1 MKYALKYFSTSKKL
15 AEADEIIITYN
26 QKSEN
31 LGWFIETY
39 CQQNQRLI
47 IDYDLIEVTKSI
59 VKEKNDENF
68 IPITEDEVL
77 KIIESE
83 VNKIAKINK
92 KYENGIAVKLLN
104 PAYNYY
110 DSFVSLLREKEVP
123 FFFFYCPNSFSE
135 VNTLIKMGVSDI
147 YICNE
152 LAFQITELSKLIH
165 AANINIRV
173 HPNVAQLSGLNS
185 LIEQESLKQ
194 FFIRPEDIELY
205 GEYVDIVEFFGS
217 IDKQDVLM
225 DIYKDGYWMG
235 DLNELIIGFDES
247 INCMN
252 LMPDFGFYRLACGHR
267 CDLGKCSYC
276 DISKSLAKELKD
288 KNIYIKKEKKKYEY
302 RTDENDTYNEH
313 AETI

>member
-39 CQQNQRLI
+39 CQQNQRLV
-47 IDYDLIEVTKSI
+47 IDYNLNKVIRSI
-59 VKEKNDENF
+59 LKETEYGNVNL
-68 IPITEDEVL
+68 TEDEIL
-77 KIIESE
+77 ELINCE
-83 VNKIAKINK
+83 VNKIAEVNE
-92 KYENGIAVKLLN
+92 KYKNDIVVKLIN
-104 PAYNYY
+104 PAYKYY
-110 DSFVSLLREKEVP
+110 DIFASLLKEKEIP
-123 FFFFYCPNSFSE
+123 LFFDISPNSFSE
-135 VNTLIKMGVSDI
+135 VNTLIRMGVSDI

-152 LAFQITELSKLIH
+152 LAFQITEVSKLIH

-194 FFIRPEDIELY
+194 FFIRPEDLELY
-205 GEYVDIVEFFGS
+205 GEYVDIVEFFGT

-235 DLNELIIGFDES
+235 DLNELIIGFNES

-267 CDLGKCSYC
+267 CDLGKCNYC
-276 DISKSLAKELKD
+276 DISKSLAKELKNKD
-288 KNIYIKKEKKKYEY
+288 IYIKKEKKKYEY
-302 RTDENDTYNEH
+302 KADENDTYNGYPE
-313 AETI
+313 AI

>member
-1 MKYALKYFSTSKKL
+1 MKYALKYFSTSKKM
-15 AEADEIIITYN
+15 AEADEIIIAYN
-26 QKSEN
+26 KKSEN

-39 CQQNQRLI
+39 CQQNQRLV
-47 IDYDLIEVTKSI
+47 IDYNLNKVIRSI
-59 VKEKNDENF
+59 LKE
-68 IPITEDEVL
+68 TEDGNFNFTENEVL
-77 KIIESE
+77 ELINCE
-83 VNKIAKINK
+83 VNKIAEVNE
-92 KYENGIAVKLLN
+92 KYENDIAVKLVN

-110 DSFVSLLREKEVP
+110 DSFASLLKEKEIP
-123 FFFFYCPNSFSE
+123 FFFDISPNSFSE

-152 LAFQITELSKLIH
+152 LAFQITEVSKLIH

-194 FFIRPEDIELY
+194 FFIRPEDLELY
-205 GEYVDIVEFFGS
+205 GKYADIVEFFGT

-235 DLNELIIGFDES
+235 DLNNLIIGFDES

-252 LMPDFGFYRLACGHR
+252 LMPDFGFYRLGCGHR
-267 CDLGKCSYC
+267 CDLGKCNYC
-276 DISKSLAKELKD
+276 DISKSLAKELKNKD
-288 KNIYIKKEKKKYEY
+288 IYIKKEKKKYEY
-302 RTDENDTYNEH
+302 KTDENDTYNGYPE
-313 AETI
+313 AI